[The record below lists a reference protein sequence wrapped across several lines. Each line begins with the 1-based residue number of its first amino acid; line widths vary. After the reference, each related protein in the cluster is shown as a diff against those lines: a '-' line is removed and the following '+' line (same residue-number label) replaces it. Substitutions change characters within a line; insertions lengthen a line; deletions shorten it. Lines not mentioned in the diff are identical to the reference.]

1 MDLTGVR
8 TLAMSCL
15 CWVNRNNDIQKF
27 TVLLVH
33 VVGSTPPSALRH
45 ATPYAIQLVQEFLK
59 EHTEIDIG
67 KVSDLSDRFR
77 NLEVDS
83 RLEIAFKGKPK
94 GFAAPSQSVFTHQ
107 SEYGLVIFEV
117 ETRVTS
123 RYIPPGAEYQELEI
137 ERTDFLNY
145 YIDNSDIRSALG
157 SRRVSYTPNSASGRL
172 GRLS

>member
-1 MDLTGVR
+1 MSFICTGSRKPVIR
-8 TLAMSCL
+8 
-15 CWVNRNNDIQKF
+15 KF

-45 ATPYAIQLVQEFLK
+45 STRFAIQLVQDFLK
-59 EHTEIDIG
+59 QHIKIDIG
-67 KVSDLSDRFR
+67 KVSELSDRFQ

-83 RLEIAFKGKPK
+83 RLEIGFQGKPK
-94 GFAAPSQSVFTHQ
+94 KFEVPSHAVFTHQ

-117 ETRVTS
+117 ETRVVA

-145 YIDNSDIRSALG
+145 YIDNSEIRNELG
-157 SRRVSYTPNSASGRL
+157 SRRILYTPSSSSGML
-172 GRLS
+172 GNLA